1 MPVKLNVENFLDQCK
16 ESGDKAY
23 NALKGV
29 LELLQN
35 PSTRTEARVFLS
47 SLQKFVD
54 SQSNVS
60 DSLSVFH
67 FRIHHLSLT
76 GYEGFRE
83 DRQSLTLLELP
94 SIFIPEDWSFTFFEG
109 INRLPESVFKDRDV
123 AELGCGN
130 GWISI
135 ALAEKWSPRKM
146 YGLDI
151 NPRAIKAAWI
161 NLYLNALS
169 EDGSPVVDHEGKT
182 LLDRVEFHESD
193 LLAYCRIS
201 NISLDRIVG
210 CIPQILNPDPHA
222 MQKIVSENASEE
234 FLYSLSNYC
243 ALQGFVEDQFGLG
256 LIARAVEEGISV
268 VRSSG
273 TMIFNI
279 GGRPGHAVCERLFE
293 RRGFNIS
300 KLWQTRVNQAPDTDI
315 LALVE
320 IENNSRHRFEFFMG
334 RVSEEPISA
343 RTAWAYSNSGGEI
356 SHGLSVYSCQLHQPN
371 QVKTIFKFL
380 SGSFPETRGALDLSF
395 KEESVAE
402 EKIPFLAHLARALEM
417 TSSIPYEL
425 PVGNTRF
432 RNLIA
437 GFLCSYHNIP
447 ISQKNIIVFPS
458 RAVAIVHFLCLF
470 SPELAL
476 VDGSLTKLLPHKW
489 LTTVSAKQFGD
500 SPVVKSFGRHVTVI
514 EAPKRVDL
522 VLQLLHRLK
531 PQIVVSSLADF
542 EMKSSTA
549 FERLLDAC
557 AAVGA
562 RLLLDISDHIEL
574 SSLPGTNGV
583 LQYLA
588 AQALPMHAT
597 IICGLL
603 KNKVYSDLEVAF
615 VISENQEVLDFMG
628 KMGELLIG
636 GTAIS
641 NQFYYGCLF
650 QELLAFQLPGRHTKP
665 QRIPMK
671 EAEAHFIKVPTKT
684 LQCLR
689 EAESL
694 NKEQGSDGLCMNSI
708 ENLLTTPTSVKMAIF
723 ESFARQNITDM
734 ETNPTSEIY
743 KFVNT
748 KLGIPADTSSDIILS
763 DSSKALFS
771 KLVTGCRDNGGTL
784 FFPAGSNEAY
794 VRAARLL
801 GADVKIIE
809 TKADNSF
816 KLTESLVTESF
827 AGSDKP
833 YLYITGPTIYPTGL
847 VYSTSEIKALISAC
861 SKYGAQ
867 MIIDSSFSGLEF
879 DSLGLVTW
887 DLKNVNCSNVTVFGN
902 FSTLLVGGLE
912 FGYALVPSCIF
923 NDFSDSWNI
932 SKPHCTLRY
941 TMQKLLKLYN
951 EKDPTLQ
958 EDLTGQ
964 RKWLHQRAGL
974 LCQVLQDYGWEPL
987 KPSGGVSLIARP
999 AAYEGKSVS
1008 YKKCDGS
1015 TSEVKLD
1022 SDTIV
1027 TVIFDV
1033 TGLQLSK
1040 STATCIP
1047 GYCQF
1052 GFSLREPEFSKALE
1066 ALKKIK
1072 EVANV

>member
-1 MPVKLNVENFLDQCK
+1 MAEELNVQSFLEECK

-47 SLQKFVD
+47 SLQKSV
-54 SQSNVS
+54 SQSNAS
-60 DSLSVFH
+60 DSLAVYHFH
-67 FRIHHLSLT
+67 IHQLSLT
-76 GYEGFRE
+76 GYEGFRK

-109 INRLPESVFKDRDV
+109 INRLPDSVFRDRDV

-161 NLYLNALS
+161 NLYLNALN

-193 LLAYCRIS
+193 LLAYCKLQ

-210 CIPQILNPDPHA
+210 CIPQILSPDPHA

-268 VRSSG
+268 VRASG

-293 RRGFNIS
+293 RRGFSIS

-320 IENNSRHRFEFFMG
+320 IENNSPHRFEFFMG

-343 RTAWAYSNSGGEI
+343 RTAWAYSKSGGEI

-380 SGSFPETRGALDLSF
+380 SKSLPETRGALDLSF
-395 KEESVAE
+395 KDDSVAE
-402 EKIPFLAHLARALEM
+402 EKIPFLAHLARAFEM
-417 TSSIPYEL
+417 TASIPYEL

-437 GFLCSYHNIP
+437 GFLCSYHDIP
-447 ISQKNIIVFPS
+447 IGQNNIIVYPS
-458 RAVAIVHFLCLF
+458 RAAAIEHFLCLF
-470 SPELAL
+470 SPELAI

-489 LTTVSAKQFGD
+489 LTTFSAEKFGKG
-500 SPVVKSFGRHVTVI
+500 PLARSFGTGITVI

-522 VLQLLHRLK
+522 ILQLLLRLK
-531 PQIVVSSLADF
+531 PQVVVSSLAEF

-549 FERLLDAC
+549 FEKLLDAC
-557 AAVGA
+557 STVGA

-583 LQYLA
+583 LQYLS
-588 AQALPMHAT
+588 AQALPSHAT
-597 IICGLL
+597 IVCGLL

-615 VISENQEVLDFMG
+615 VISENQEVLDLMG

-665 QRIPMK
+665 KRIPLK
-671 EAEAHFIKVPTKT
+671 EAEGHFIKPPARTFE
-684 LQCLR
+684 CLK
-689 EAESL
+689 EAELSDE
-694 NKEQGSDGLCMNSI
+694 EQRSDGTHANSI
-708 ENLLTTPTSVKMAIF
+708 DNLLVTPTSVKMAIF
-723 ESFARQNITDM
+723 ESFARQNISEVEM
-734 ETNPTSEIY
+734 NPTSEIY
-743 KFVNT
+743 RFVNT
-748 KLGIPADTSSDIILS
+748 KLGIPADFLSNLVLS
-763 DSSKALFS
+763 DNSKALFL
-771 KLVTGCRDNGGTL
+771 KLAVGCRDNGGIL
-784 FFPAGSNEAY
+784 FFPFGSNEAY
-794 VRAARLL
+794 IHAAKLL
-801 GADVKIIE
+801 GVNVKMIE
-809 TKADNSF
+809 TVAETSF
-816 KLTESLVTESF
+816 KVTEDLISEIF
-827 AGSDKP
+827 ATSDKP

-861 SKYGAQ
+861 LQHDAH
-867 MIIDSSFSGLEF
+867 MIVDTSFSGLEF
-879 DSLGLVTW
+879 NFSGPATW
-887 DLKNVNCSNVTVFGN
+887 DLQDVDCSNLTLFGN
-902 FSTLLVGGLE
+902 FSSSLLVGGLE
-912 FGYALVPSCIF
+912 FGYALVQDSFARSF
-923 NDFSDSWNI
+923 NDSWNI
-932 SKPHCTLRY
+932 SKPHGTLRY
-941 TMQKLLKLYN
+941 TMQKLLRLYN
-951 EKDPTLQ
+951 DNDPTLH
-958 EDLTGQ
+958 EDLMEQ
-964 RKWLHQRAGL
+964 QKWLHRRAQT
-974 LCQVLQDYGWEPL
+974 LCQVLRETGWQPL
-987 KPSGGVSLIARP
+987 EPSGGVSLIAQP
-999 AAYEGKSVS
+999 VAYEGKSLRC
-1008 YKKCDGS
+1008 KKADGS
-1015 TSEVKLD
+1015 TAEIELGS
-1022 SDTIV
+1022 SNIMAA
-1027 TVIFDV
+1027 ISDV
-1033 TGLQLSK
+1033 TNFHFGG
-1040 STATCIP
+1040 STSCIR
-1047 GYCQF
+1047 GHCQF
-1052 GFSLREPEFSKALE
+1052 GFSLKEPDFLNALE
-1066 ALKKIK
+1066 ALKKLN
-1072 EVANV
+1072 EVISL